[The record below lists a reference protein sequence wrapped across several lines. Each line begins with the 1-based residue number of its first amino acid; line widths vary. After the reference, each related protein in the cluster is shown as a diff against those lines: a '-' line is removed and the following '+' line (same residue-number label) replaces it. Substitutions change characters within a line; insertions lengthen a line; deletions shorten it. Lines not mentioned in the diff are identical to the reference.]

1 MTGCYKG
8 SNAGAEAPVVRHLL
22 LRVRARVRL
31 SLAGAV
37 GRRKIRPAH
46 REAQRFRTEM
56 PTGRRRRRPE
66 RPRCPWAPPSKSTGR
81 LGITLERVA
90 GTSYRPECG
99 PLQLTS
105 CPG

>member
-8 SNAGAEAPVVRHLL
+8 SNAGAEAPVVRRLL

-46 REAQRFRTEM
+46 REAQRFHA
-56 PTGRRRRRPE
+56 E
-66 RPRCPWAPPSKSTGR
+66 RPTVADGAGPNATLPPGAPPSKSTGR
-81 LGITLERVA
+81 LGVTLERVA